1 LEEIL
6 IADDDRVIRESFRSL
21 FESEGYAVRVARGG
35 EDALR
40 KFAEKK
46 PDLVLLDVMMPDRN
60 GISVCAEIRKADPLA
75 PVVFFTAA
83 PNEVSLVRALGAGGD
98 DYVGKSCPR
107 EEILARVRAAL
118 RRSAATAKARPQ
130 DSQSVRIGGVAA
142 NLDSMSLELPDGERT
157 DLTRT
162 ECAILRELAKH
173 RGEYVTT
180 DSLFDALYGR
190 GYIGDPARLRNPIC
204 RLRKKLGSAGA
215 AIVNNSNGAYKLSD

>member
-1 LEEIL
+1 MEEIL
-6 IADDDRVIRESFRSL
+6 IADDERIIREGFKAL

-35 EDALR
+35 EDALTM
-40 KFAEKK
+40 FAEKK

-60 GISVCAEIRKADPLA
+60 GISVCSEIRKSDPLA
-75 PVVFFTAA
+75 PVMFFTAA

-98 DYVGKSCPR
+98 DYLSKSCTH
-107 EEILARVRAAL
+107 EEILARVRSAL
-118 RRSAATAKARPQ
+118 RRSEATKMRPL
-130 DSQSVRIGGVAA
+130 DSQAIRIGKVAV
-142 NLDSMSLELPDGERT
+142 NLDSMSLELPDGTRA

-162 ECAILRELAKH
+162 ECAILRELARH

-204 RLRKKLGSAGA
+204 RLRKKLGPSGS
-215 AIVNNSNGAYKLSD
+215 AIVNNSNGAYKLVD